1 MGGEGDPYLLN
12 SQLSFDSREHLDAFL
27 SALQAVVDRHD
38 ILRTAVLWEGL
49 RESVQVV
56 LRQAPLHVEQI
67 VLDPTMGDVAGQMYA
82 RFDPRHFRIDIRQ
95 APLLRA
101 HIAFDS
107 SLQRWILLILWHHLI
122 GDHSTLEVMYTEIQT
137 HLLGQADQLPVPFR
151 NLVAQAR
158 LGLSAQEHEAF
169 FRKLLGDVDEPTVP
183 FGLLDV
189 QGDGTGIAEAHL
201 DLDSSLVSRLRLQA
215 RRLGISAATLCHLA
229 WALVLSK
236 VSGRE
241 DVVFG
246 TVLFGRMQGGEGA
259 DRVMGLFINTL
270 PVRIAIAE
278 NGVETA
284 ARQTHVLLADLL
296 RHEHASLALAQ
307 RCSGV
312 PAPAAC

>member
-1 MGGEGDPYLLN
+1 MLPLIQLNQAEIEKAVSLVPGGAANVQDIYPLAPLQEGIFFHHLMGGEGDPYLLN

-122 GDHSTLEVMYTEIQT
+122 GDHSTLEVMYTD
-137 HLLGQADQLPVPFR
+137 A
-151 NLVAQAR
+151 
-158 LGLSAQEHEAF
+158 SAGAS
-169 FRKLLGDVDEPTVP
+169 RPTP
-183 FGLLDV
+183 G
-189 QGDGTGIAEAHL
+189 
-201 DLDSSLVSRLRLQA
+201 SSS
-215 RRLGISAATLCHLA
+215 
-229 WALVLSK
+229 
-236 VSGRE
+236 
-241 DVVFG
+241 F
-246 TVLFGRMQGGEGA
+246 
-259 DRVMGLFINTL
+259 
-270 PVRIAIAE
+270 P
-278 NGVETA
+278 
-284 ARQTHVLLADLL
+284 
-296 RHEHASLALAQ
+296 
-307 RCSGV
+307 
-312 PAPAAC
+312 